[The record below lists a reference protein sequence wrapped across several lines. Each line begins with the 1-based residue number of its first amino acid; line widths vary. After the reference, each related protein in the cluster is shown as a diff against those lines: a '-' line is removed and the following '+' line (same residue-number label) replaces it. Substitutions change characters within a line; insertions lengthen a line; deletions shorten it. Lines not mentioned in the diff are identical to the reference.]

1 MGEAD
6 FSGGPVGK
14 NPDGSGG
21 DTGWIP
27 ASLGR
32 FHVLRGI

>member
-27 ASLGR
+27 GLGR